1 MTEHERKN
9 EKAAEYTFVNRNA
22 GRRSEE
28 IDREA
33 DRPETAFDGENRP
46 ALRPPG
52 REAKKPLR
60 GTALVL
66 AVQSAIAVLLV
77 AGAAAVRLTGGET
90 AQRIAKQYEQLTE
103 AGAVDLKSLF
113 APVGQGN
120 ETGSGTQSQDNAAF
134 GTEGSDSFAESS
146 GSDPEQ
152 GAQSGASS
160 AEEIPAAVSEG

>member
-33 DRPETAFDGENRP
+33 ERPETAFDGENQP

-160 AEEIPAAVSEG
+160 AEEIPAAASEG